1 MNDFIFDG
9 FSKSYR
15 LRTFYLGSIS
25 YLLDHRI
32 QKLLPCG
39 RCYISYTSPCT
50 YLELGSTKYCDF
62 IMAHR

>member
-50 YLELGSTKYCDF
+50 YLEL
-62 IMAHR
+62 